1 MSPALTALAI
11 QQAPAVLALLRD
23 AWAKRF
29 PGAAPPTDDQVIA
42 AYRNAFEASRAK
54 SEAWLVEHP
63 ASAPPEVL
71 ASAKPPREYP
81 GDPTDRT

>member
-29 PGAAPPTDDQVIA
+29 PGAAAPTDEQVMS
-42 AYRNAFEASRAK
+42 AYKQAFEASLDK
-54 SEAWLVEHP
+54 SKTWLAEHTEAP
-63 ASAPPEVL
+63 KSDDDGA
-71 ASAKPPREYP
+71 
-81 GDPTDRT
+81 

>member
-23 AWAKRF
+23 AWTKRF
-29 PGAAPPTDDQVIA
+29 PGSAPPSDEQVIA
-42 AYRNAFEASRAK
+42 AYRDAFAASMAK
-54 SEAWLVEHP
+54 SEAWLEAHP
-63 ASAPPEVL
+63 RGVQMAE
-71 ASAKPPREYP
+71 AKPPREYP